1 MRYAINLVFVLLLAS
16 RAFSQQINIWEWP
29 LQTERERTFDA
40 LHYRIEL
47 VFDLDKKSF
56 KGSNTIL
63 LKPLLSNFK
72 KVNLDVKELNI
83 LKVVNKSGDELDY
96 SQDDNSITINLS
108 RNFYADEKI
117 ELKVFYEGL
126 DLSDGL
132 FFHDSTD
139 RYPKMVES
147 NSWPDHARYWFPC
160 YDSPNDKAT
169 QEVIITVKKPLK
181 VLSNGELVD
190 IIEDDDII
198 TYHWYQKRPHS
209 TYLSMLAI
217 APFSILNDSLG
228 NMPVNYWVYKG
239 DENNARR
246 VFSVTPEIIE
256 FFNKLY
262 DYEYPWSKY
271 DQVIG
276 PKQGGGA
283 EATSATI
290 LGLGVIHDPDPDKDV
305 NWKSIIAHEIAHQ
318 WWGDLITLRTW
329 SETWMNEGFGT
340 YSDYMYTESFRG
352 EVEAA
357 LDLKGKKGSYLNEA
371 KNRYQR
377 PIVFTRYT
385 RPQDNF
391 DRHTYQ
397 KAASVLHMLRS
408 ITGDEGFFKTLSHF
422 LHKHEFGVVD
432 THDFMV
438 SLKEATG
445 MNLDWFFYQWIY
457 KPGHPIFEISKKWDE
472 EAGELKLKII
482 QVQDTLNGT
491 PVFRVPVRIGIY
503 NEGDKPVIKEIWLE
517 QRHEE
522 FSWKI
527 SEKPDMVRFDEGNIL
542 LKEWTYHKDIDEL
555 IFQIKN
561 DDVIGRIWAI
571 EQLDNIF
578 DSILSDEVTRV
589 LEYAAT
595 EDLAWAVRKAS
606 LECLERINGTVNMHV
621 LIKAVNDEH
630 HRVRN
635 RAQKI
640 KNKK

>member
-1 MRYAINLVFVLLLAS
+1 MRNANNLVFVLLLAS
-16 RAFSQQINIWEWP
+16 RAFSQQTNIWERP
-29 LQTERERTFDA
+29 PQMERERTFDA

-47 VFDLDKKSF
+47 VFDLDEKSF

-72 KVNLDVKELNI
+72 KVNLDVKDLNI
-83 LKVVNKSGDELDY
+83 LKVVNKPGDELDY

-108 RNFYADEKI
+108 RNFNADEKI

-198 TYHWYQKRPHS
+198 TYHWHQKKPHS

-217 APFSILNDSLG
+217 APFSILSDSLG
-228 NMPVNYWVYKG
+228 KIPVNYWVYKG

-256 FFNKLY
+256 FYNKLY

-305 NWKSIIAHEIAHQ
+305 NWKRIIAHEIAHQ

-357 LDLKGKKGSYLNEA
+357 LDLKGKKG
-371 KNRYQR
+371 
-377 PIVFTRYT
+377 
-385 RPQDNF
+385 
-391 DRHTYQ
+391 
-397 KAASVLHMLRS
+397 
-408 ITGDEGFFKTLSHF
+408 
-422 LHKHEFGVVD
+422 
-432 THDFMV
+432 
-438 SLKEATG
+438 
-445 MNLDWFFYQWIY
+445 
-457 KPGHPIFEISKKWDE
+457 
-472 EAGELKLKII
+472 II
-482 QVQDTLNGT
+482 
-491 PVFRVPVRIGIY
+491 P
-503 NEGDKPVIKEIWLE
+503 E
-517 QRHEE
+517 
-522 FSWKI
+522 
-527 SEKPDMVRFDEGNIL
+527 
-542 LKEWTYHKDIDEL
+542 
-555 IFQIKN
+555 
-561 DDVIGRIWAI
+561 
-571 EQLDNIF
+571 
-578 DSILSDEVTRV
+578 
-589 LEYAAT
+589 
-595 EDLAWAVRKAS
+595 
-606 LECLERINGTVNMHV
+606 
-621 LIKAVNDEH
+621 
-630 HRVRN
+630 
-635 RAQKI
+635 
-640 KNKK
+640 